1 LTGGSVPEPGT
12 IRIKEQVWQERN
24 LDVATYRDGYS
35 IPQVENKSEW
45 ESLKT
50 GAWCYNNEA
59 TTGATYGKTL
69 WYALVGI
76 WNEASLTDLSRK
88 TLAPDG
94 WRVPDQSDFV
104 KLITDQG
111 GVSVAG
117 DKLRQSGKSNWVTDR
132 GDNSSGFTGLQEVI
146 FGHHR

>member
-1 LTGGSVPEPGT
+1 
-12 IRIKEQVWQERN
+12 
-24 LDVATYRDGYS
+24 
-35 IPQVENKSEW
+35 
-45 ESLKT
+45 
-50 GAWCYNNEA
+50 
-59 TTGATYGKTL
+59 
-69 WYALVGI
+69 VGI
-76 WNEASLTDLSRK
+76 WNEASLTDLSLRK

-94 WRVPDQSDFV
+94 YVSDQSDFV